1 MGTFLTGNPLAI
13 FALLLV
19 LSVVVPPL
27 VRPLRLPDLVGLLV
41 AGVVIGPHGLAWL
54 ASGNETVRLLS
65 DVGVI
70 YLLFIAGLEI
80 DLGEFRRIRAR
91 SFRFGLLTFTLPM
104 LAGTVLGFAYGYPAV
119 SAVLIGSILA
129 SHTPLGYPI
138 VRSFGAMREE
148 CVTVA
153 IGGTIFTDIAALVV
167 LALCVSLG
175 RGQLSGAGVV
185 GLLLKVAV
193 YAAAV
198 LLLIRW
204 LGRGLIRR
212 SVDGDSRLFV
222 AVLLALFLAAVGAEL
237 AGVEK
242 IVGAFLA
249 GLAVNG
255 VLPDGRVK
263 EQVVVVGASL
273 FIPLF
278 FIDLGLL
285 LDVPVFLSTM
295 TGSAFAIA
303 LILSLIASKGLASW
317 WSGLLYRYDGPQ
329 MLTLWSLSLPQ
340 VAATLAATYV
350 GFRQGLLDERM
361 LNSVLA
367 MMVVTATLGPIL
379 TTVAMTRMASR
390 RSRDLSLQ
398 ESGQLALVRRS
409 LRVLV
414 PISDA
419 RSEDFLLALA
429 GRLIDG
435 EAGHQG
441 SVLPLAVVS
450 PRQAGA
456 GRGPH
461 PVVHRALAE
470 GRQLLERA
478 DVSTAAAGVP
488 SRSLLRVDNDIP
500 GGIARTALEQG
511 ADLVLVGVAPGPRL
525 GRWLFG
531 DLVAAICRQA
541 HCPVVMARLREDPA
555 GFRRLLVPVKD
566 LSAGALEQFQLAER
580 LLSACPPG
588 EGAAITLLHVHEPW
602 LAQAERDR
610 LTRQLQ
616 AWVPSQAR
624 AGGAVP
630 VTVELLADPNVA
642 EAIERSSES
651 HDLVILRS
659 LRRLV
664 EGLPIPASDQAT
676 GLLRRLDCSALV
688 ISDPLH

>member
-1 MGTFLTGNPLAI
+1 MVTFLAANPLAI

-41 AGVVIGPHGLAWL
+41 AGVAIGPHGLGWL
-54 ASGNETVRLLS
+54 VSSNETVRLLS

-80 DLGEFRRIRAR
+80 DLGEFQRIRAR

-104 LAGTVLGFAYGYPAV
+104 LAGTALGFAYGYPVV
-119 SAVLIGSILA
+119 SAVLLGSILA

-175 RGQLSGAGVV
+175 QGQLNGPGVV
-185 GLLLKVAV
+185 GLLLKVAL

-198 LLLIRW
+198 LLLIRR

-237 AGVEK
+237 VGVEK

-285 LDVPVFLSTM
+285 LNVPVFLSTLS
-295 TGSAFAIA
+295 GSVFAIA
-303 LILSLIASKGLASW
+303 LILALIASKGLASW
-317 WSGLLYRYDGPQ
+317 WSGLLYRYDGPE

-350 GFRQGLLDERM
+350 GYRQGLLDERV

-367 MMVVTATLGPIL
+367 LMVVTATLGPIL
-379 TTVAMTRMASR
+379 TSVAMTRMATR
-390 RSRDLSLQ
+390 GAQDLSLQ
-398 ESGQLALVRRS
+398 ESGQLALVRRA

-414 PISDA
+414 PISEA
-419 RSEDFLLALA
+419 RSEEPLLVLA

-435 EAGHQG
+435 DAGRQG
-441 SVLPLAVVS
+441 TVLPLSVVS
-450 PRQAGA
+450 PRQAEA
-456 GRGPH
+456 GRRPQ
-461 PVVHRALAE
+461 PLVHRALAE
-470 GRQLLERA
+470 GRALLERA
-478 DVSTAAAGVP
+478 DAFTAAAGVP

-541 HCPVVMARLREDPA
+541 HCPVVMARLRDDPA
-555 GFRRLLVPVKD
+555 SFRRLLVPVKD
-566 LSAGALEQFQLAER
+566 LSAGALEQYQLAER

-588 EGAAITLLHVHEPW
+588 EGAAITLLHIHEPW
-602 LAQAERDR
+602 LPQAEREQ
-610 LTRQLQ
+610 LARQLQ
-616 AWVPSQAR
+616 GWVASPSR
-624 AGGAVP
+624 SREGVP
-630 VTVELLADPNVA
+630 VTVELLAHQNVA
-642 EAIERSSES
+642 EAIELGSES

-664 EGLPIPASDQAT
+664 EGVPIPASDQAT
-676 GLLRRLDCSALV
+676 SLLRRLHCSALV

>member
-1 MGTFLTGNPLAI
+1 MGTFLAGNPLAI

-27 VRPLRLPDLVGLLV
+27 VRPLRLPDLVGLLL
-41 AGVVIGPHGLAWL
+41 AGVAIGPHGLVWL
-54 ASGNETVRLLS
+54 VSSNETVRLLS

-80 DLGEFRRIRAR
+80 DLGEFQRIRAR

-153 IGGTIFTDIAALVV
+153 IGGTIFTDIAALVL

-175 RGQLSGAGVV
+175 QGQLSAPGVV
-185 GLLLKVAV
+185 TLLLKVAL

-198 LLLIRW
+198 MLLIRQ

-212 SVDGDSRLFV
+212 SVDSDSRLFV

-255 VLPDGRVK
+255 VLPEGRVK

-295 TGSAFAIA
+295 TGSVFAIA
-303 LILSLIASKGLASW
+303 LILTLITSKGLASW

-367 MMVVTATLGPIL
+367 LMVVTATLGPIL
-379 TTVAMTRMASR
+379 TSVAMTRMASR

-398 ESGQLALVRRS
+398 ESGQLALVRRA
-409 LRVLV
+409 LRVVV
-414 PISDA
+414 PISEA
-419 RSEDFLLALA
+419 RSEEPLLALA

-435 EAGHQG
+435 EAGRQG
-441 SVLPLAVVS
+441 TVLPLSLVS
-450 PRQAGA
+450 PRQAEA
-456 GRGPH
+456 GRSAQPA
-461 PVVHRALAE
+461 VHRALAE

-478 DVSTAAAGVP
+478 DAFTAAAGVP

-511 ADLVLVGVAPGPRL
+511 ADLVLVSMASAPRL

-541 HCPVVMARLREDPA
+541 HCPVVLARLQDDPA
-555 GFRRLLVPVKD
+555 TFRRLLVPVKD
-566 LSAGALEQFQLAER
+566 LSAGALEQYQLAER

-588 EGAAITLLHVHEPW
+588 DGAAITLLHIHEPW
-602 LAQAERDR
+602 LPQAEREQ

-616 AWVPSQAR
+616 GWVPSPSR
-624 AGGAVP
+624 PGGGVP
-630 VTVELLADPNVA
+630 VTVELLAVTNVA

-676 GLLRRLDCSALV
+676 GLLRRLHCSVLV